1 MARGRACSA
10 TPASLLAK
18 HATAMSDL
26 LKLTVYVPVSH
37 LDAVKD
43 AIFAAGA
50 GQVGNYD
57 RCAWQVLGE
66 GQFRALPGAQ
76 PFLGQVG
83 LQESVPEYRVE
94 TILPRRVLTAVVAA
108 LKAAHP
114 YETPAFDVIAL
125 VNID

>member
-10 TPASLLAK
+10 TPASLSADNLV
-18 HATAMSDL
+18 SDL
-26 LKLTVYVPVSH
+26 FKLVVYVPASH

-43 AIFAAGA
+43 ALFAAGA

-76 PFLGQVG
+76 PFIGQVG
-83 LQESVPEYRVE
+83 TVEQVPEYRVE
-94 TILPRRVLTAVVAA
+94 TVLPRAALAAVVSA

-114 YETPAFDVIAL
+114 YETPAFDVTAL
-125 VNID
+125 LNTD